1 MSVCNLHQCL
11 LHGPDNHPQYLL
23 VPFPLS
29 SSFMETRGTHSGS
42 PWSRRFWGLCRMI
55 DTPLAWPLPAALC
68 LSLSHI
74 GSWGILTSDV
84 PAFLLHLL
92 HKSPR
97 ETSFHLHHKQQKTSN
112 PSWSWCFFR
121 YVLKILLGFVIM
133 FLEVQAD
140 ICPSCS
146 LSLIPC
152 TPAEVRGS
160 PPHSMEA
167 LLSRAPLRGQEANP
181 LAHPIFT
188 GSI

>member
-1 MSVCNLHQCL
+1 MSVCNLHHGL
-11 LHGPDNHPQYLL
+11 LHGPDNLPQYLL

-29 SSFMETRGTHSGS
+29 SSFMETRDPHSGS
-42 PWSRRFWGLCRMI
+42 PWSRRFWGWCRMI

-68 LSLSHI
+68 LSVSHR
-74 GSWGILTSDV
+74 
-84 PAFLLHLL
+84 LLGHPDLRCPSFPSPSPSQ
-92 HKSPR
+92 KSPG

-121 YVLKILLGFVIM
+121 YDLKILLGFVIM

-160 PPHSMEA
+160 PPTVWKLFSAGPH
-167 LLSRAPLRGQEANP
+167 
-181 LAHPIFT
+181 
-188 GSI
+188 